1 MANIILNIFLLTA
14 FNFNVIVAGLI
25 EMLFAGNG
33 LAAAAAAAANSS
45 GGGIKCS
52 CFAET
57 PSVQAACA
65 QGLTDRTAFNRLL
78 DDS

>member
-1 MANIILNIFLLTA
+1 MANIISNIFLLTA

-33 LAAAAAAAANSS
+33 LAAAAAANSS

-52 CFAET
+52 CFAES